1 MGFRLL
7 ALTVL
12 QTLDASAQPK
22 EAGTTPGRA
31 GDGARD
37 GGEACVGR
45 LAPDVPAPNDGDRVP
60 LALVFADQHG
70 AGLETPAVHLRLVA
84 PCKAVQQLCYVP
96 IKTTEGL
103 LLDVPADKPRH
114 E

>member
-1 MGFRLL
+1 
-7 ALTVL
+7 
-12 QTLDASAQPK
+12 
-22 EAGTTPGRA
+22 
-31 GDGARD
+31 
-37 GGEACVGR
+37 
-45 LAPDVPAPNDGDRVP
+45 APDVPAPNDGDRVP

-84 PCKAVQQLCYVP
+84 PCKAVQQLCCVP

-114 E
+114 EILCQGSGRGRPERRAPERAKLVEAKGPHAVDLGLDRLATG